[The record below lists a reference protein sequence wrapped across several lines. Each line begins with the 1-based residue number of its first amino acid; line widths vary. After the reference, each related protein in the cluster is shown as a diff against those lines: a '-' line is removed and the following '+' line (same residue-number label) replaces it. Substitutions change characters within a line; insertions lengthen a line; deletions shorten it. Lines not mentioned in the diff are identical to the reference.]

1 MNEKRFFL
9 IFRSVIN
16 VQFYSFFAF
25 HFLRLQKADNT
36 LLLAF
41 MRKALG
47 KKCMKRRLKGKDDQ
61 KRKKVKRDNVT
72 EAKTWWGFGRKQFF
86 KASNICNGTKR
97 IQ

>member
-1 MNEKRFFL
+1 
-9 IFRSVIN
+9 
-16 VQFYSFFAF
+16 
-25 HFLRLQKADNT
+25 
-36 LLLAF
+36 

-61 KRKKVKRDNVT
+61 KRKKVKRDVT